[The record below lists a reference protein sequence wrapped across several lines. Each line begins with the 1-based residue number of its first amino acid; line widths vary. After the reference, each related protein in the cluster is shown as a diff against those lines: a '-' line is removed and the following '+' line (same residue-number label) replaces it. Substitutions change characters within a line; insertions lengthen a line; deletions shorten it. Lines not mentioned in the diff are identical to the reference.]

1 MALDC
6 YEVILEIT
14 QTVSLVIE
22 AGEPQ
27 EALNRALLEQA
38 GSVPIYEDTRE
49 VEFLGRSARHTLISK
64 LRPDDPRHAPKVR
77 N

>member
-1 MALDC
+1 MTMHSF
-6 YEVILEIT
+6 EVVLEIT

-49 VEFLGRSARHTLISK
+49 REFLGRSAKHTLISK
-64 LRPDDPRHAPKVR
+64 LRPEDPRCAPR
-77 N
+77 